1 MNVIG
6 AGVREIR
13 IHVLGEW
20 RVLYVAKFDDAVY
33 VLHAFQKKS
42 RKTRREDIEI
52 ARQRYRQIGDYVM
65 SATITE
71 SSGNVFADLGF
82 DPAEAVILQM
92 RAKLMSDLRE
102 YIQSSGMTQP
112 AAAKRLKIAR
122 SRVSDLMRGNWEE
135 FSLEMLITLAARV
148 GCKVTLELAA

>member
-1 MNVIG
+1 
-6 AGVREIR
+6 
-13 IHVLGEW
+13 
-20 RVLYVAKFDDAVY
+20 
-33 VLHAFQKKS
+33 
-42 RKTRREDIEI
+42 
-52 ARQRYRQIGDYVM
+52 M

-82 DPAEAVILQM
+82 EPAEAVILQM

-102 YIQSSGMTQP
+102 YIQARGMTQTE
-112 AAAKRLKIAR
+112 AAKRLKIAR
-122 SRVSDLMRGNWEE
+122 SKVSDLMRGRWEE

>member
-1 MNVIG
+1 MD
-6 AGVREIR
+6 
-13 IHVLGEW
+13 
-20 RVLYVAKFDDAVY
+20 FT
-33 VLHAFQKKS
+33 F
-42 RKTRREDIEI
+42 
-52 ARQRYRQIGDYVM
+52 
-65 SATITE
+65 TE

-82 DPAEAVILQM
+82 EPAEAAILEM

-112 AAAKRLKIAR
+112 ATAKRLKIAR
-122 SRVSDLMRGNWEE
+122 SRVSNLMRGNWEE